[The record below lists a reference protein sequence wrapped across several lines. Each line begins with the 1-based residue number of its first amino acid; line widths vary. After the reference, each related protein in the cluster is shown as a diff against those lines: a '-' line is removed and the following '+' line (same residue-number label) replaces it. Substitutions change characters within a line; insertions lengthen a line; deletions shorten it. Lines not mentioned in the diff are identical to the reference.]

1 MSQCVTVTL
10 VVAMGTNGVIG
21 AAGGIP
27 WHLPADLANFKASD
41 DGSPDGDGTC
51 DLRLDRPPLAG
62 PYDDRRDPTGR
73 WSAPG
78 VLVAP
83 SLPDALRQAAELD
96 DEIFL
101 VGGAQIYAEALDA
114 GLVDSMV
121 VTRVELAPDGDT
133 YFPEVDWDD
142 WIVGDPRGPQPTV
155 IAAFTI
161 TRFDRAA

>member
-1 MSQCVTVTL
+1 
-10 VVAMGTNGVIG
+10 MGTNGVIG

-27 WHLPADLANFKASD
+27 WHLPADLANFKHLTMGHPMVMGRATYDSI
-41 DGSPDGDGTC
+41 G
-51 DLRLDRPPLAG
+51 RPLP
-62 PYDDRRDPTGR
+62 GR
-73 WSAPG
+73 TTIVVTRQVVWSAPG

-96 DEIFL
+96 HEIFL
-101 VGGAQIYAEALDA
+101 VGGAQIYAEALNA

-121 VTRVELAPDGDT
+121 VTRVEVAPDGDT

-142 WIVGDPRGPQPTV
+142 WDVVTREEHTDGEL
-155 IAAFTI
+155 AFTI